1 MYWAVAVDRTAHD
14 QRLSNAFGHQS
25 RQYPATNAC
34 VRHCFGSSPVSRWS
48 LLAYLRVLGASV
60 VEEVAI
66 KVVGVLPLTHMTTV
80 SLGTHQFKDVRI
92 FNRRCVRSIQRVNE
106 CRVSDI
112 RVARQYLRDTRSYR
126 YRHTSSHRF
135 QCPIRNPFDRA
146 TIRVPIERP
155 TLQTLRFRFG
165 ATAWHKKPQSR
176 IDTCIGIGVVEER
189 ALAQPPLDRSA
200 LVEVVVVVEAVL
212 VVGRVGVDHRGHP
225 QNDAHAER
233 MELLD
238 HLRGVGI
245 QARVP
250 HKVVEARRPVD
261 LDVDRTDLTTTIRRE
276 CGGIGSN
283 RATTITITKT
293 MTSRSQERESAR
305 KRYEQVYCG

>member
-66 KVVGVLPLTHMTTV
+66 KVVGVLPLTHVTTV
-80 SLGTHQFKDVRI
+80 SLGTHQFKDIRI
-92 FNRRCVRSIQRVNE
+92 CNRRCVRSIQRVNE

-146 TIRVPIERP
+146 TIRVPI
-155 TLQTLRFRFG
+155 G
-165 ATAWHKKPQSR
+165 APHAADIEISIRCDSMAQEAPIEDRYMHWDWCSR
-176 IDTCIGIGVVEER
+176 GTS
-189 ALAQPPLDRSA
+189 LAQPPLDRSA

-261 LDVDRTDLTTTIRRE
+261 LDVDRTDLTTTIRR
-276 CGGIGSN
+276 GIGIN

-293 MTSRSQERESAR
+293 MTSRSQERERAR
-305 KRYEQVYCG
+305 

>member
-1 MYWAVAVDRTAHD
+1 VPPFEC
-14 QRLSNAFGHQS
+14 LLE
-25 RQYPATNAC
+25 
-34 VRHCFGSSPVSRWS
+34 RH
-48 LLAYLRVLGASV
+48 
-60 VEEVAI
+60 
-66 KVVGVLPLTHMTTV
+66 
-80 SLGTHQFKDVRI
+80 
-92 FNRRCVRSIQRVNE
+92 
-106 CRVSDI
+106 
-112 RVARQYLRDTRSYR
+112 
-126 YRHTSSHRF
+126 
-135 QCPIRNPFDRA
+135 
-146 TIRVPIERP
+146 

-165 ATAWHKKPQSR
+165 ATAWHKKPPSR

-293 MTSRSQERESAR
+293 MTSRSQERERERTRAIEIR
-305 KRYEQVYCG
+305 TGILRMR